1 MQVANVCSGTPGTY
15 TLPYFF
21 TTPTIVYC
29 QMASTGAI
37 TSEYISK
44 VTVTPNGK
52 PQMTNTSVGSNYT
65 DYTGVPAKFIELIQ
79 GSTIIRS

>member
-1 MQVANVCSGTPGTY
+1 
-15 TLPYFF
+15 
-21 TTPTIVYC
+21 
-29 QMASTGAI
+29 MASTGAI

-79 GSTIIRS
+79 GSTTTRS